1 MSATRTVQGAG
12 HASVPVRRRK
22 VGGRLHDTILSERLL
37 IGAIGVVTFL
47 AFWEF
52 GARVGWVNTDW
63 FASPVMVAEAGAQL
77 VQDPEFWAHA
87 YVSMYEFVVGFV
99 LAIVIGVPLGLATG
113 WFTRLNY
120 LLDPWISFF
129 NALPRVALIPVLIL
143 VFGVLG
149 PGAKVAVVFLGAFI
163 SIVIVTVMGVRTVDR
178 KYLDVATS
186 FRASQYRI
194 FSSVVALATVPF
206 IITGLRLGMARA
218 LIGVVTAEVFLQ
230 TGGLGFLIRR
240 FAESRNADDMLFT
253 ILIFTTAG
261 IIGVQLIRVVER
273 RFQRWRPEAGT

>member
-1 MSATRTVQGAG
+1 MSATRTVQGTG
-12 HASVPVRRRK
+12 RASAPVPRRK
-22 VGGRLHDTILSERLL
+22 VGGRLHDAFLNERLL
-37 IGAIGVVTFL
+37 IGAVGVTTFL
-47 AFWEF
+47 VFWEV

-63 FASPVMVAEAGAQL
+63 FASPVMVAQAGALL
-77 VQDPEFWAHA
+77 VQDPKFWEHA
-87 YVSMYEFVVGFV
+87 YISMYEFVVGFV
-99 LAIVIGVPLGLATG
+99 LAIIIGVPLGLAAG

-163 SIVIVTVMGVRTVDR
+163 SILIVTVMGVRTVDR
-178 KYLDVATS
+178 KFLDVATS

-194 FSSVVALATVPF
+194 FASVVALATVPF

-261 IIGVQLIRVVER
+261 IIGVQLIRVVEK
-273 RFQRWRPEAGT
+273 RFQRWRLEART

>member
-1 MSATRTVQGAG
+1 MSASRTVQGTG
-12 HASVPVRRRK
+12 RASAPAPRRK
-22 VGGRLHDTILSERLL
+22 VGGRLHDVFINERLL
-37 IGAIGVVTFL
+37 FGATGVIVFL
-47 AFWEF
+47 VLWEV
-52 GARVGWVNTDW
+52 GARVGWVNTGW
-63 FASPVMVAEAGAQL
+63 FASPVMVAQAGAQL
-77 VQDPEFWAHA
+77 VQDPAFWGHA
-87 YVSMYEFVVGFV
+87 YTSMYEFVVGFV
-99 LAIVIGVPLGLATG
+99 LAILIGVPLGLATG

-163 SIVIVTVMGVRTVDR
+163 SILIVTVMGVRTVDR

-253 ILIFTTAG
+253 ILIFTAAG
-261 IIGVQLIRVVER
+261 IVGVQAIKVVEK
-273 RFQRWRPEAGT
+273 RFQRWRPEAGG